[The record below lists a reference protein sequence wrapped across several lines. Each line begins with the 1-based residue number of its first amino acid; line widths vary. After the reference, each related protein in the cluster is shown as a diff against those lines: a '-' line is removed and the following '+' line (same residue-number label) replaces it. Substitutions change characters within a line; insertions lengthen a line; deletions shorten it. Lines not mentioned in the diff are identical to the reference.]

1 MVTNIKQT
9 AYGNNL
15 LVSNFPYRKF
25 QTVLFVNS
33 HGRNTLFITP
43 QHLVIKCVVPKHI
56 CNGICG
62 RKHENSLLVA
72 PYHFGLIA
80 MFFVVC
86 FTPGIELIQIG
97 FIKFDNHFRPFLSA
111 KIAANFYIRKLSN
124 TLFLYKENPHFAVWK
139 TFGTFEATLLQT
151 FSFRGEWGKRFPKL
165 RVPNVFHN
173 RLRAVY
179 FPESVE
185 RIDAS
190 HNPKLKPEE
199 FWDEVDTLITKGC
212 LPYTI

>member
-1 MVTNIKQT
+1 M
-9 AYGNNL
+9 
-15 LVSNFPYRKF
+15 
-25 QTVLFVNS
+25 FVNS

-43 QHLVIKCVVPKHI
+43 QHLVIKCVVPKQI